1 MEDAW
6 PLETLVFDNGCS
18 PAMENAV
25 ELMRDHLQRRSR
37 ESSPTREEQKRTW
50 YSVPPQLYVY
60 DEDVINVLLN
70 LARTHISSTFAIFAD
85 FEVDHDTRIEL
96 CLAAAAVGG
105 LYCTAPASARVTKML
120 FNDSRRLLL
129 EEYTQSG
136 ALSFD
141 TSLSFAK
148 TFILLEIYGLCSG
161 DKRAFEFIEVFHA
174 SKLDAASSCLNA
186 VPHDAP
192 ADQLRQAKLLSEAV
206 RVLDCYRVLLLQ
218 RPPSFACESQ
228 LDSHRTSQVL
238 KLHSLSSGGL
248 ISTLSASDFLGLPIA
263 DTHYLVTI
271 TCYSWMTSQQEIEN
285 SLHSP
290 LWNREFVELALKQ
303 WIEAKTCKE
312 EPSRP
317 LPASEML
324 LYHLTQTSLHS
335 NLNNLQRLTQVDMQ
349 SIQRPQKGEAS
360 EAIQGWKNSR
370 HFNIASWHA
379 KAILHIAQD
388 GMARP
393 RRYSALEKETA
404 CFVEAPHL
412 PLCIYF
418 ATLIM
423 WFGEASGKNL
433 SAGDAP
439 LEAGAQLLFRLRVPV
454 SKLLGNALS
463 ELLCG
468 EC

>member
-6 PLETLVFDNGCS
+6 PLEALAFNNSCS

-37 ESSPTREEQKRTW
+37 EPSPAREEQKRTW

-85 FEVDHDTRIEL
+85 LEVDHDTRIEL

-105 LYCTAPASARVTKML
+105 LYCTAPASAKVTKML

-129 EEYTQSG
+129 EEYAQSG

-141 TSLSFAK
+141 TSLSFSK

-161 DKRAFEFIEVFHA
+161 DKRASEFVEVFHA
-174 SKLDAASSCLNA
+174 SKLDAASSCFNA
-186 VPHDAP
+186 VPHDAS
-192 ADQLRQAKLLSEAV
+192 ADQRRQAKLLSEAV
-206 RVLDCYRVLLLQ
+206 RVLDSYRVLLLQ

-228 LDSHRTSQVL
+228 LDSNKTNKLL

-248 ISTLSASDFLGLPIA
+248 VSKLNASDFLGLPIA
-263 DTHYLVTI
+263 GMHYLATI
-271 TCYSWMTSQQEIEN
+271 ACYSWMASQQEIEN
-285 SLHSP
+285 SLYSP
-290 LWNREFVELALKQ
+290 LWNREFVELALNQ
-303 WIEAKTCKE
+303 WIEAKSCKK
-312 EPSRP
+312 EPSNP
-317 LPASEML
+317 HPASEML
-324 LYHLTQTSLHS
+324 LYHLTQMSLHS

-349 SIQRPQKGEAS
+349 SIQRPRKGEAP
-360 EAIQGWKNSR
+360 EKIRAFRNSR

-379 KAILHIAQD
+379 KVILHIAQD
-388 GMARP
+388 GMAP
-393 RRYSALEKETA
+393 TRRYSALEKETTR
-404 CFVEAPHL
+404 FVEAPHL